1 MTLDTGDINWQNF
14 LFPTF
19 FSRMT
24 GYCKTSLNQRFYIC
38 NFSLVLT
45 RALLQ
50 FPYLPLSL
58 CAQHVVSVT
67 TTAITD
73 SRCMLTLC
81 LALFEEHGASFFFFC
96 NGRKWQVPSLFPF
109 SHEKSREQR
118 RAAHR
123 PCLTAEWRRPLNP
136 GSPVPELLTFEAP
149 ERSANA
155 QWKITIN
162 SVLLKHLQCV
172 AVLSPTY

>member
-1 MTLDTGDINWQNF
+1 MTLDTGDIRWQDF

-58 CAQHVVSVT
+58 LRQRVVSVMT
-67 TTAITD
+67 SITNIC
-73 SRCMLTLC
+73 CMLTLC
-81 LALFEEHGASFFFFC
+81 LALCEVHGASFIFAAALS
-96 NGRKWQVPSLFPF
+96 GRCCHYVCSHARKPGRREERPTAPASQLSGGSLWI
-109 SHEKSREQR
+109 Q
-118 RAAHR
+118 
-123 PCLTAEWRRPLNP
+123 
-136 GSPVPELLTFEAP
+136 
-149 ERSANA
+149 
-155 QWKITIN
+155 
-162 SVLLKHLQCV
+162 
-172 AVLSPTY
+172 AVLFQSSWPLKLQKDQQTLNEK

>member
-58 CAQHVVSVT
+58 LCPACGISNDNSNHRQLLHAYLVSGPIWR
-67 TTAITD
+67 AWCII
-73 SRCMLTLC
+73 
-81 LALFEEHGASFFFFC
+81 FFFC

-109 SHEKSREQR
+109 SHEKSRAQR

>member
-58 CAQHVVSVT
+58 LCPACGISNDNSNHRQLLHAYLVSGPIWR
-67 TTAITD
+67 AWCII
-73 SRCMLTLC
+73 
-81 LALFEEHGASFFFFC
+81 FFFFAMAVS
-96 NGRKWQVPSLFPF
+96 GRCHHYFH
-109 SHEKSREQR
+109 SHTR
-118 RAAHR
+118 
-123 PCLTAEWRRPLNP
+123 NP
-136 GSPVPELLTFEAP
+136 GHRDERPTAP
-149 ERSANA
+149 AS
-155 QWKITIN
+155 QLSGGGLWI
-162 SVLLKHLQCV
+162 Q
-172 AVLSPTY
+172 AVLFQSSWPLKLQKDQQMLSEK